1 MLRQIIHQSCLAG
14 ALVALGTSQSLWAQD
29 EALSQS
35 VKQAMPA
42 LSSLYLELHQ
52 APELSYHEQ
61 QSGERMAAEFEALGI
76 EVTRDFGGHGVVGIY
91 RNGKGPTVMIR
102 ADTDALPI
110 VEETGKAYAS
120 KVTTLDAQGNQ
131 VGVMHACGH
140 DVHMTNLVG
149 TAQQLIQQKDKWQGT
164 LMLVAQPAEEVGGGA
179 KAMLKQGLFSQFPT
193 PDHILGLHVSAS
205 VPAGKVAIAPGYAL
219 ANMDSVDVS
228 VKGRGGHGAYPHT
241 TVDPV
246 VLAARIVLALQTI
259 VSREVSPLSPN
270 VITVGSIH
278 GGSKHNIIGNE
289 VKLQLTLRSYDPKVR
304 EQQIAAIERLT
315 KGIAISAGLSEAEW
329 PDVYVHQEESI
340 PSTYNDPEQTAK
352 VRASIAKQL
361 GDDNVLEASPVM
373 AGEDFGLYGLTPAKK
388 PITLF
393 WLGAVPAAD
402 YAASQASGASHPSLH
417 SSKFAPDYPVAIEVG
432 VQAMSRAALDLFKE

>member
-91 RNGKGPTVMIR
+91 RNGKGPTVMLR

-179 KAMLKQGLFSQFPT
+179 KADRK
-193 PDHILGLHVSAS
+193 S
-205 VPAGKVAIAPGYAL
+205 VV
-219 ANMDSVDVS
+219 
-228 VKGRGGHGAYPHT
+228 
-241 TVDPV
+241 
-246 VLAARIVLALQTI
+246 
-259 VSREVSPLSPN
+259 
-270 VITVGSIH
+270 
-278 GGSKHNIIGNE
+278 
-289 VKLQLTLRSYDPKVR
+289 
-304 EQQIAAIERLT
+304 
-315 KGIAISAGLSEAEW
+315 
-329 PDVYVHQEESI
+329 
-340 PSTYNDPEQTAK
+340 
-352 VRASIAKQL
+352 
-361 GDDNVLEASPVM
+361 
-373 AGEDFGLYGLTPAKK
+373 
-388 PITLF
+388 
-393 WLGAVPAAD
+393 
-402 YAASQASGASHPSLH
+402 
-417 SSKFAPDYPVAIEVG
+417 
-432 VQAMSRAALDLFKE
+432 

>member
-1 MLRQIIHQSCLAG
+1 MLGQIIHKPSLLG
-14 ALVALGTSQSLWAQD
+14 ALFALTVSPSLWAQGN
-29 EALSQS
+29 ELAQS

-52 APELSYHEQ
+52 HPELSYHEQ
-61 QSGERMAAEFEALGI
+61 QSSARIAAEFDALGMS
-76 EVTRDFGGHGVVGIY
+76 VTRDFGGHGVVGIY

-149 TAQQLIQQKDKWQGT
+149 TAQQLIKAKDKWQGT

-179 KAMLKQGLFSQFPT
+179 KAMLKQGLFSQFPL

-219 ANMDSVDVS
+219 ANVDSVDIS

-259 VSREVSPLSPN
+259 VSREVSPLAPN

-304 EQQIAAIERLT
+304 EQQIAAIKRLT
-315 KGIAISAGLSEAEW
+315 QGIASSAGLDEAEW

-340 PSTYNDPEQTAK
+340 PSTYNDPNQTALVK
-352 VRASIAKQL
+352 ASIAKQL
-361 GDDNVLEASPVM
+361 GDDNVWEASPVM
-373 AGEDFGLYGLTPAKK
+373 AGEDFGLYGLTPEKR

-393 WLGAVPAAD
+393 WLGAVPADD
-402 YAASQASGASHPSLH
+402 YAASQVSGAILPSLH
-417 SSKFAPDYPVAIEVG
+417 SSKFAPDYPVSLEAG
-432 VQAMSRAALDLFKE
+432 VQAMSRAAIDLFNH

>member
-110 VEETGKAYAS
+110 VEETGKVYAS

-149 TAQQLIQQKDKWQGT
+149 TTQQLIQQKDKWQGT

-219 ANMDSVDVS
+219 ANVDSVDIS

-402 YAASQASGASHPSLH
+402 YAASQVSGASLPSLH
-417 SSKFAPDYPVAIEVG
+417 SSKFAPDYPVALEAG
-432 VQAMSRAALDLFKE
+432 VQAMSRAALDLFNQ